1 VCNATLARHSFTRV
15 QYSKLTLAILKV
27 LAAEGYITSYAVE
40 QGQTRPTGIKVLL
53 KYKGWWIKTIIFN
66 DSKVSKP
73 GQRVFSGYKHFN
85 ENIDTL

>member
-1 VCNATLARHSFTRV
+1 MTNDLVSVVRNGLNSSATLALHCV

-66 DSKVSKP
+66 DSKSK
-73 GQRVFSGYKHFN
+73 
-85 ENIDTL
+85 

>member
-1 VCNATLARHSFTRV
+1 VSLGF
-15 QYSKLTLAILKV
+15 SKVSLNLVLKV

-66 DSKVSKP
+66 DSKSK
-73 GQRVFSGYKHFN
+73 
-85 ENIDTL
+85 

>member
-1 VCNATLARHSFTRV
+1 MTRNATLARHI

-66 DSKVSKP
+66 DSKSK
-73 GQRVFSGYKHFN
+73 
-85 ENIDTL
+85 